1 VQPHNTPLSPSGS
14 DYPGGTFR
22 ERRRQ
27 GVWKLP
33 DLEKEIEELKEL
45 YKTAD
50 EKKRKEI
57 EERLEELMKAYG
69 IETYI
74 EKHGKEEV

>member
-1 VQPHNTPLSPSGS
+1 M
-14 DYPGGTFR
+14 
-22 ERRRQ
+22 
-27 GVWKLP
+27 WKLP
-33 DLEKEIEELKEL
+33 DLEEEIEELKEL

-69 IETYI
+69 VEAYI

>member
-1 VQPHNTPLSPSGS
+1 M
-14 DYPGGTFR
+14 
-22 ERRRQ
+22 
-27 GVWKLP
+27 WKLP

-57 EERLEELMKAYG
+57 EERLEELRTSKNTERRKFDG
-69 IETYI
+69 RKTG
-74 EKHGKEEV
+74 EKSWPGAFPDRPGNEGDRYESGG